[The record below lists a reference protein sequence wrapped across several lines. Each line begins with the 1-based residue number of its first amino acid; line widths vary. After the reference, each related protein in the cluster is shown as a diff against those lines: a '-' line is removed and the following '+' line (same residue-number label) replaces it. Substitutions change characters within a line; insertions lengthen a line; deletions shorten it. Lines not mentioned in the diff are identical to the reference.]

1 MSERRAFSVSIF
13 ARHRGAIL
21 LIHHNRLATW
31 LPVGGEI
38 ESGETPL
45 EAARR
50 ELREETGLEGQFSAL
65 HGVVSGAPPG
75 LLAYEEH
82 LAGAKGRHLNFCFV
96 ADVERR
102 DLRPNHEFSEWRWV
116 AAAPAEA
123 PDNVRALVGQLVASP
138 RVLAERWLAAFN
150 GRDLDA
156 LVGLYAA
163 DATHHS
169 PKLRAQRPE
178 TGGRI
183 TGQAALRAWWAD
195 SFARLVGLRYEPI
208 GLTADSERAVLEYW
222 RQLPGAEDLR
232 VAELFRCVDGK
243 ILESFVYHG

>member
-150 GRDLDA
+150 STPPMRLTTVPSCARSGPRP
-156 LVGLYAA
+156 AA
-163 DATHHS
+163 ASPGKRHS
-169 PKLRAQRPE
+169 GP
-178 TGGRI
+178 GGR
-183 TGQAALRAWWAD
+183 TASPD
-195 SFARLVGLRYEPI
+195 SLGCAMNRS
-208 GLTADSERAVLEYW
+208 D
-222 RQLPGAEDLR
+222 
-232 VAELFRCVDGK
+232 
-243 ILESFVYHG
+243 